1 MRSRLH
7 IIISGTVQGVF
18 YRANTK
24 EQADRLGVTGWVR
37 NICDGNVEIVAEGE
51 REKLE
56 QLLDWCWHG
65 PVDAKVSDLEY
76 GWLEDKK
83 EFRFFEVRR

>member
-65 PVDAKVSDLEY
+65 PADAKVSDLEY